1 MKLPAFKLERFFAK
15 YEFKAPYLLS
25 SSDCEAMTIEELLS
39 LEPDATQRFHQT
51 WLGYTETQGNPE
63 LRQVIAQTYQT
74 IGIEN
79 TLVHAGAEEAVFI
92 FMNVALQP
100 GDHLIVHFPCYQ
112 SHSSIAQSIGCEVSW
127 WMSREAD
134 SWELDLDWLRGAI
147 QPNTKAIVINCPH
160 NPTGYVMS
168 RAKLEEL
175 IVICRKHKLL
185 LFSDEVYRFLEYRD
199 EDTLPA
205 ACDLYENAV
214 SLGVMSK
221 AYGLAGL
228 RIGWIATH
236 NQEIYQAMAEFK
248 DFTSICSSA
257 PSEFL
262 STLALR
268 NRDKIIQRNRAII
281 AANIEICNGFFSRY
295 ADFFNWTAP
304 KGGSTAFPSLRQAEN
319 VEEFCINLVNQQGVL
334 LLPSTYF
341 DYGEKNFRIGLG
353 RRNLP
358 ECVDKLDN
366 YLKASAASQRP
377 YIRL

>member
-1 MKLPAFKLERFFAK
+1 MKLPTFKLERFFAK

-39 LEPDATQRFHQT
+39 LEVGAAQKFHQT

-63 LRQVIAQTYQT
+63 LRQAIAQTYQS
-74 IGIEN
+74 IAIEEI
-79 TLVHAGAEEAVFI
+79 LVHAGAEEAVFI
-92 FMNVALQP
+92 FMNIALKC
-100 GDHLIVHFPCYQ
+100 GDHIIVHFPCYQ
-112 SHSSIAQSIGCEVSW
+112 SHSSIAQSIGCEVEW

-134 SWELDLDWLRGAI
+134 NWELDLDWLRGAI

-168 RAKLEEL
+168 RAKLEDL
-175 IVICRKHKLL
+175 IAICRQHNIL

-221 AYGLAGL
+221 TYGLAGL

-236 NQEIYQAMAEFK
+236 NQEIYQSMAEFK

-281 AANIEICNGFFSRY
+281 AANIEICNRFFSSHI
-295 ADFFNWTAP
+295 DFFNWTAP
-304 KGGSTAFPSLRQAEN
+304 KGGSTAFPSLKPTVD
-319 VEEFCINLVNQQGVL
+319 VEEFCIDLVNQQGVL

-341 DYGEKNFRIGLG
+341 DYGKQNFRIGLG
-353 RRNLP
+353 RKNLS
-358 ECVDKLDN
+358 ECIEKLDE
-366 YLKASAASQRP
+366 YLKAIAA
-377 YIRL
+377 

>member
-15 YEFKAPYLLS
+15 YEFKAPYLLAA
-25 SSDCEAMTIEELLS
+25 SDCEALTIEELLS
-39 LEPDATQRFHQT
+39 LESGAAQKFHQT

-63 LRQVIAQTYQT
+63 LRQAIAQTYQS
-74 IGIEN
+74 IGIEEI
-79 TLVHAGAEEAVFI
+79 LVHAGAEEAVFI
-92 FMNVALQP
+92 FMNIALEP
-100 GDHLIVHFPCYQ
+100 GDHIIVHFPCYQ
-112 SHSSIAQSIGCEVSW
+112 SHSAIAQSIGCEVEW
-127 WMSREAD
+127 WMSHEAD
-134 SWELDLDWLRGAI
+134 NWELDLDWLREAI

-175 IVICRKHKLL
+175 VSICRQHNIL
-185 LFSDEVYRFLEYRD
+185 LFSDEVYRLLEYRD

-205 ACDLYENAV
+205 ACDLYENAI

-221 AYGLAGL
+221 TYGLAGL

-236 NQEIYQAMAEFK
+236 NQEIYKAMAAFK

-268 NRDKIIQRNRAII
+268 NRDKIVQRNRAII
-281 AANIEICNGFFSRY
+281 AANIEICDRFFLNH
-295 ADFFNWTAP
+295 ANLFNWTAP
-304 KGGSTAFPSLRQAEN
+304 KGGSTAFPSIKQVTD
-319 VEEFCINLVNQQGVL
+319 VEEFCIDLVNQRGVL

-341 DYGEKNFRIGLG
+341 DYEKQNFRIGLG
-353 RRNLP
+353 RKNLP
-358 ECVDKLDN
+358 ECIEKLDD
-366 YLKASAASQRP
+366 YLKANPLNAVIQNG
-377 YIRL
+377 

>member
-15 YEFKAPYLLS
+15 YEFKAPYLLA

-39 LEPDATQRFHQT
+39 LEAGTAQKFHQT
-51 WLGYTETQGNPE
+51 WLGYTETQGSSK
-63 LRQVIAQTYQT
+63 LRQEISRTYQSVGT
-74 IGIEN
+74 EEI
-79 TLVHAGAEEAVFI
+79 LVHAGAEEAIFI
-92 FMNVALQP
+92 FMNIALEP
-100 GDHLIVHFPCYQ
+100 GDHIIVHVPCYQ
-112 SHSSIAQSIGCEVSW
+112 SHIAIAQSIGCKVSEW
-127 WMSREAD
+127 TSREAD
-134 SWELDLDWLRGAI
+134 NWGLDLDWLKAEI

-175 IVICRKHKLL
+175 IGICRQHNLL
-185 LFSDEVYRFLEYRD
+185 LFSDEVYQFLEYRE

-205 ACDLYENAV
+205 ACDLYENAI

-221 AYGLAGL
+221 TYGLAGL

-236 NQEIYQAMAEFK
+236 NREIYQAMAAFK

-262 STLALR
+262 ATLALR
-268 NRDKIIQRNRAII
+268 NREKIIQRNRAIL
-281 AANIEICNGFFSRY
+281 AANIELCNSFFSSH
-295 ADFFNWTAP
+295 ADFFNWTVP
-304 KGGSTAFPSLRQAEN
+304 KGGSTAFPSLKQAVD

-341 DYGEKNFRIGLG
+341 DYGNKNFRIGLG
-353 RRNLP
+353 RKNFP
-358 ECVDKLDN
+358 TCIEKLDN
-366 YLKASAASQRP
+366 YLKGIMS
-377 YIRL
+377 